1 MYGPSQNG
9 IKAYSL
15 VEKLSCSEQMFFLIV
30 IQNFTAPKLF
40 LQLQAL
46 VHDYLILIT
55 FNEF

>member
-9 IKAYSL
+9 IKTYSL
-15 VEKLSCSEQMFFLIV
+15 VEKLSCSEQKFFLIV

-46 VHDYLILIT
+46 VIT
-55 FNEF
+55 LYMII